1 MVKTMINARLDANRI
16 KSILLDYYINDLKS
30 NKIIFANEVTFKD
43 GLRKVDLVGITINSL
58 YAYEI
63 KSDYDDLRRLSGQ
76 LSDYLN
82 TFDYTTVVTTEK
94 YIQKVK
100 SLLAPSIGI
109 FSVNF
114 NGVKVIRQ
122 PRHRRKLIKANLSY
136 FLLRKEI
143 VQELK
148 KANVKIS
155 LKLDKET
162 LRLKLIST
170 NSLIQIRNAVY
181 NSLIKRYRQKYNN
194 FLNERYKYTLIEDI
208 KNLTIGDSVLK
219 RF

>member
-1 MVKTMINARLDANRI
+1 MINARLDANRI